1 MLVSSPPTLC
11 DSHAYIQRDH
21 ISASWAHVSIN
32 TEVSMQVVCTST
44 PEGRV
49 YRFYRTSEDFT
60 RALKPL
66 VPFLLASHVDVIVG
80 NNNDDVKL
88 LLRVGPIAGQD
99 ETMLRSLVAA
109 HLTCRCDPA
118 PAFV

>member
-1 MLVSSPPTLC
+1 
-11 DSHAYIQRDH
+11 
-21 ISASWAHVSIN
+21 
-32 TEVSMQVVCTST
+32 MQVACTST

-49 YRFYRTSEDFT
+49 YRFYRSSEDFT

-66 VPFLLASHVDVIVG
+66 VPFLLASQADVIVG
-80 NNNDDVKL
+80 NDDGDAKL

-99 ETMLRSLVAA
+99 EAMLLSLVAP

-118 PAFV
+118 QAFV

>member
-1 MLVSSPPTLC
+1 
-11 DSHAYIQRDH
+11 
-21 ISASWAHVSIN
+21 
-32 TEVSMQVVCTST
+32 MQVVCTST

-49 YRFYRTSEDFT
+49 YRFYRTGEDFT

-66 VPFLLASHVDVIVG
+66 VPFLLASRADVIVG
-80 NNNDDVKL
+80 NDDGDAKL

-99 ETMLRSLVAA
+99 EAMLLSLVAP

-118 PAFV
+118 QAFV